1 MQAALEQVGIADQAK
16 ARPGQLSGGQQQRVA
31 MARALVCRPQL
42 LLADEPTG
50 NLDTE
55 NGEAVMALLRQAA
68 ADGVTVVMVTHSQ
81 AHAAEAQRI
90 VRLLDGRIVPQS
102 RISA

>member
-1 MQAALEQVGIADQAK
+1 MGLAEQAK
-16 ARPGQLSGGQQQRVA
+16 LRPGRLSGGQQQRVA
-31 MARALVCRPQL
+31 MARALVSRPQL

-68 ADGVTVVMVTHSQ
+68 ADGVTVVMVTHSL
-81 AHAAEAQRI
+81 AHAGEAQRI
-90 VRLLDGRIVPQS
+90 VRLLDGRVAPEPQV
-102 RISA
+102 SA